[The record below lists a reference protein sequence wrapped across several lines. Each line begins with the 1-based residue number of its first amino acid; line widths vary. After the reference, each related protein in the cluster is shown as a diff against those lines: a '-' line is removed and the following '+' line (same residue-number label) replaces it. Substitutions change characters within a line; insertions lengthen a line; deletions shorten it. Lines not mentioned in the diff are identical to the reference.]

1 MLSQLLLP
9 SVTATKTIYSPA
21 TLYCMSALRDAAFA
35 ATIASVP
42 DLEDLVGEPSELVR
56 TKVGHVVT
64 PGVRAFLDDARFLL
78 FATSDADGN
87 CDVSPRGDARGALL
101 HLDDRTFV
109 IGDRP
114 GNRRVDNFRNVL
126 ANPHVGMLFVVP
138 GASHTLRVN
147 GRATLTVAPEIL
159 DLLEGEEARPK
170 LGVVVEVDEIF
181 AHCPKAFQRSGL
193 WDSAQWVD
201 PSSLP
206 SSRDMTAELKA
217 ATRVSA

>member
-1 MLSQLLLP
+1 
-9 SVTATKTIYSPA
+9 
-21 TLYCMSALRDAAFA
+21 MSEITALRTAQADLRESERRYRDIAELSSEWFWEQDA
-35 ATIASVP
+35 
-42 DLEDLVGEPSELVR
+42 EL
-56 TKVGHVVT
+56 
-64 PGVRAFLDDARFLL
+64 RFTH
-78 FATSDADGN
+78 FSN
-87 CDVSPRGDARGALL
+87 
-101 HLDDRTFV
+101 
-109 IGDRP
+109 
-114 GNRRVDNFRNVL
+114 
-126 ANPHVGMLFVVP
+126 VVP

-201 PSSLP
+201 PASLP